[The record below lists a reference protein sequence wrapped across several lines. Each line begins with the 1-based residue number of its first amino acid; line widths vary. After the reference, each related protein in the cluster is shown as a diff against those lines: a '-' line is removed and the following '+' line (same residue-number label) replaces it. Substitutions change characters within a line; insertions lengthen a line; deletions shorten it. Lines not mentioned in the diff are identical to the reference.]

1 MQRRRKL
8 IDMSQDD
15 LFSFRP
21 RSGRGCSPPWR
32 WFKAQIEAGWAGDAP
47 RRGDIRM
54 WLVELDLTGGRPH
67 VTDHQQ
73 PRV

>member
-32 WFKAQIEAGWAGDAP
+32 WFKAQIEAGGP
-47 RRGDIRM
+47 
-54 WLVELDLTGGRPH
+54 
-67 VTDHQQ
+67 VTH
-73 PRV
+73 PAAVTSGCGSLSWI